1 VVATVAVLG
10 ATAGAG
16 VAASRGDAASPAEP
30 QLAAATQARAT
41 TSAAPRP
48 DPATERSIE
57 RGRGVSERASRGGS
71 RPPLASE
78 QRATK
83 TKALTVGQ
91 QEVSGAVTKTVV
103 PTNPQDI
110 ARSMLPKYG
119 WSSDQFY
126 CLDQI
131 YIRESGW
138 NPSADN
144 PYSGAYGIPQALPG
158 DKMAAFGADWQ
169 TNPATQLA
177 WGLSYI
183 RGRYG
188 SPCGAWGFWQS
199 HNWY

>member
-1 VVATVAVLG
+1 VATVAVLG

-16 VAASRGDAASPAEP
+16 VLASRGDVASPAGP
-30 QLAAATQARAT
+30 RLAAATGARAT
-41 TSAAPRP
+41 TSAAIPS
-48 DPATERSIE
+48 DPATERSVE
-57 RGRGVSERASRGGS
+57 RGRGVGERASRGGS
-71 RPPLASE
+71 RPPLVAE

-83 TKALTVGQ
+83 TKALAAGEQ
-91 QEVSGAVTKTVV
+91 DVSGAVTRTVV

-110 ARSMLPKYG
+110 ARSMLAHYG

-138 NPSADN
+138 NPSAEN

-158 DKMAAFGADWQ
+158 DKMAAFGSDWQ

-183 RGRYG
+183 RDRYG
-188 SPCGAWGFWQS
+188 SPCGAWGFWQA